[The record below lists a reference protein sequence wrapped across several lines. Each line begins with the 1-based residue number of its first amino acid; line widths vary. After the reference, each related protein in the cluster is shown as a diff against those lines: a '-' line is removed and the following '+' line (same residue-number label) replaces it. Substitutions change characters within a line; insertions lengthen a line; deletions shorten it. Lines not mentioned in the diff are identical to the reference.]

1 MFYVY
6 IIQSQLDGSFYI
18 GQSADL
24 EKRLTQHNHGET
36 RTTSKKRPW
45 KLVYSESFD
54 SRSEAI
60 KREHFLKKQRNRQFY
75 QRLIDSQKC

>member
-18 GQSADL
+18 GQTADL
-24 EKRLTQHNHGET
+24 EKRLKQHNDGET

-45 KLVYSESFD
+45 NLVYSEAFD

-75 QRLIDSQKC
+75 QRLIDSSKE